1 MLSNNLKAFE
11 NRKVLSASIWS
22 AVFVE
27 SILKDILTVLLNV
40 NVSTEEISSLIARLR
55 TTLNN
60 GSSRFELTSTDS
72 TAIENIMRRADEI
85 RLKRNCLVHSIT
97 WISCSESMFRIW
109 RYCFQIFATIFPVIL
124 I

>member
-11 NRKVLSASIWS
+11 NRKLLSASIWS
-22 AVFVE
+22 AVFME
-27 SILKDILTVLLNV
+27 SILKDILTVLFNV

-55 TTLNN
+55 TILNN

-72 TAIENIMRRADEI
+72 TAIENIMRRAEEI

-97 WISCSESMFRIW
+97 LICCSESMFRIW
-109 RYCFQIFATIFPVIL
+109 RYCFQISATIFPVIL